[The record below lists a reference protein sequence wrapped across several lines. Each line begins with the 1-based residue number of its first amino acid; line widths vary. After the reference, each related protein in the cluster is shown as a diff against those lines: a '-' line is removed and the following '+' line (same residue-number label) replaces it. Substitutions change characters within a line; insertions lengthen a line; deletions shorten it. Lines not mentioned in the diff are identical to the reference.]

1 MQTSRE
7 HTLALV
13 DAVLTSGPGD
23 VAARVQSAVHLWID
37 ATIVDD
43 DAEARDRFERRLAD
57 ALEASNSVEWCD
69 GEVTVLDLA
78 RTLHTCA
85 RIARLYAGNALT
97 RAA

>member
-1 MQTSRE
+1 MQTSRDT
-7 HTLALV
+7 TLALV
-13 DAVLTSGPGD
+13 DALLTTGPGD
-23 VAARVQSAVHLWID
+23 IAARVQAAVHLWLD
-37 ATIVDD
+37 ATLLDD

-57 ALEASNSVEWCD
+57 ALAQSHTAEWCN

-85 RIARLYAGNALT
+85 RIGRLYTTHAAS